1 VIVGPTGAGKSS
13 LALALADARPGT
25 EIISVDSMQ
34 VYRGMD
40 IGTAKP
46 TADEQARVRHHC
58 IDLVEPACEFTVVD
72 YQRVAGA
79 ARATIDA
86 RGARPLYVGGTGLY
100 VRAVVDALTPPGRY
114 PEVVASLEGETDTV
128 ALHHRLAGLDPVA
141 ASRMEPTNRRRIV
154 RALEVTIGA
163 GRPFSSFGAGL
174 EQYEADA
181 PYRLIGVDCPTD
193 VLDARIEQRYADQ
206 MASRF
211 LEEVAGLLERPGGL
225 GRTAAQALG
234 YKELAAHLR
243 GEVSLDGALDLA
255 VRRTRRFARRQRSWF
270 RRDPRIR
277 WLTHDGNP
285 VAVLDDLLGEWDK

>member
-1 VIVGPTGAGKSS
+1 
-13 LALALADARPGT
+13 
-25 EIISVDSMQ
+25 MQ

-46 TADEQARVRHHC
+46 TAAEQARVRHHC
-58 IDLVEPACEFTVVD
+58 IDLVDPACEFTVVD
-72 YQRVAGA
+72 YQRVAAA
-79 ARATIDA
+79 ARAAIDA

-100 VRAVVDALTPPGRY
+100 VRAVVDALTPPGQY
-114 PEVVASLEGETDTV
+114 PDVAASLEREPDTV
-128 ALHHRLAGLDPVA
+128 VLHRRLAELDPVA
-141 ASRMEPTNRRRIV
+141 ATRMEPTNRRRIV

-174 EQYEADA
+174 THYEAGA
-181 PYRLIGVDCPTD
+181 PFRLIGVECPIE

-206 MASRF
+206 MAGGF
-211 LEEVAGLLERPGGL
+211 LEEVAGLLARPVGM

-243 GEVSLDGALDLA
+243 GELTLDGALDLA

-285 VAVLDDLLGEWDK
+285 VAVLDDLLGEWDE